1 MRFRYFPSA
10 FASLRCAVRGG
21 RPSDD
26 PAATFDPP
34 RAPAGGR
41 VAANGSRP
49 CGFAS
54 GLRALR
60 PPCAARAAVN
70 HGSRRSD
77 RVMRRGLS
85 LARRSATR
93 VLSDPHA
100 TGPNLASSLAGPTTL
115 LGFFHPSQC
124 SPFAGPGVCDAYL
137 ARPFQLPPCVS
148 AVHPHLPLSN
158 ASRPADFYGCRSRES
173 ELLPRSELL
182 ESDRLRDE
190 STGSW
195 VLLPLTSRAGRASS
209 DALRPTNPAMGFW
222 SLLSGLPDAF
232 SQHAAARLGHR
243 VLAHWRT
250 TVCRSRFHWLPS
262 ALGFCARLKQ
272 EMHERRVLWS
282 SNTGPIDL
290 LSVARR
296 AFLNPLAVETFRI
309 LRQVT
314 SLPSPALQ
322 RLEQTVPGRSERS
335 RSCSIGQR
343 ERAPVSDR
351 LPV

>member
-1 MRFRYFPSA
+1 LFPSA
-10 FASLRCAVRGG
+10 FTGCAALSEATGLRTIPLRRSILLATPPEVG
-21 RPSDD
+21 RPRDD
-26 PAATFDPP
+26 FVLAVFFFFYSFAPCVHRARPAPLRTTAHASSTGSCVAVSLLRDVPL
-34 RAPAGGR
+34 PAEL
-41 VAANGSRP
+41 N
-49 CGFAS
+49 
-54 GLRALR
+54 
-60 PPCAARAAVN
+60 
-70 HGSRRSD
+70 
-77 RVMRRGLS
+77 
-85 LARRSATR
+85 
-93 VLSDPHA
+93 PHA

-173 ELLPRSELL
+173 ELLPRSELV

-195 VLLPLTSRAGRASS
+195 VLLPRTSRAGRASS
-209 DALRPTNPAMGFW
+209 DALRPANPAMGFC

-232 SQHAAARLGHR
+232 SQHAAARLGRR

-282 SNTGPIDL
+282 SNTGPVDL

>member
-1 MRFRYFPSA
+1 VTRISRGPFSCRRASPPFIPTCRYRMHPAPLIFTGAGRANLSS
-10 FASLRCAVRGG
+10 FLEASFLK
-21 RPSDD
+21 
-26 PAATFDPP
+26 ATD
-34 RAPAGGR
+34 
-41 VAANGSRP
+41 
-49 CGFAS
+49 CGMNQ
-54 GLRALR
+54 
-60 PPCAARAAVN
+60 P
-70 HGSRRSD
+70 
-77 RVMRRGLS
+77 
-85 LARRSATR
+85 
-93 VLSDPHA
+93 
-100 TGPNLASSLAGPTTL
+100 
-115 LGFFHPSQC
+115 
-124 SPFAGPGVCDAYL
+124 
-137 ARPFQLPPCVS
+137 
-148 AVHPHLPLSN
+148 
-158 ASRPADFYGCRSRES
+158 
-173 ELLPRSELL
+173 
-182 ESDRLRDE
+182 
-190 STGSW
+190 GSW
-195 VLLPLTSRAGRASS
+195 VLLPRTSRAGRASS
-209 DALRPTNPAMGFW
+209 DALRPTNPAMGFC

-232 SQHAAARLGHR
+232 SQHAAARLGRR

-335 RSCSIGQR
+335 RSRSIGQR